1 MELKDTNPILHN
13 PILIWY
19 LDLRAR
25 YEVAYRRYLSTVLT
39 CCKQVSQ
46 VQTVQYLKSTYRRK
60 QFQAGSYS
68 TANLKLVTLSTDF

>member
-25 YEVAYRRYLSTVLT
+25 SKLLP
-39 CCKQVSQ
+39 QVP
-46 VQTVQYLKSTYRRK
+46 QYSIDL
-60 QFQAGSYS
+60 
-68 TANLKLVTLSTDF
+68 L